1 MLARFSSF
9 VRSLSLSAKI
19 VTSIT
24 LALLVTSGLSFWIT
38 DHRVSGQA
46 EQAFNDKLQMMTDIA
61 EGSRISTAEGGHA
74 WEVARRYAQ
83 TQGYKFGT
91 AARSPMDPKD
101 APGEFERRAF
111 AALESHPEL
120 THYAERARVDGR
132 PVMRYASPVHV
143 IKECQG
149 CHSWAVDEATVGST
163 RRLEALFSITAPLD
177 TLAANQRS
185 NAITIFLVA
194 LASLLLSA
202 FTVVLLLRRMVVRPL
217 TAALGL
223 ANSIAQNHLD
233 VADIPVQS
241 HDEMGRTSSA
251 LNVMKNNLRTAIQDV
266 RATAERLFQASQEI
280 SANTTQLAAGAET
293 VRDQVTQ
300 AATAMQQMSA
310 AVAEVS
316 DNSVKAENSARKA
329 AQTARSGGEIV
340 RATVTEMRTIA
351 STVGGSAQRIEELGH
366 NSDRIGEIVT
376 VIDDIADQT
385 NLLALNAA
393 IEAARAGEQ
402 GRGFAVV
409 ADEVRKLA
417 ERTTQAT
424 QEIASMITTVQQ
436 ETRGAVQ
443 KMEAGKTQVEEGVVL
458 AGRAGESLEQIIA
471 QAEQVGQ
478 MVTQIATA
486 GAEQS
491 ATTQEVNANLE
502 QIRKSISESAAGAEQ
517 SAQACTELSQLAA
530 NLEELVNRFHLA
542 QDQPPVHP
550 ASRSTR
556 PPARRQ
562 TARSEGRAEPASP
575 ECQPVG

>member
-1 MLARFSSF
+1 
-9 VRSLSLSAKI
+9 
-19 VTSIT
+19 
-24 LALLVTSGLSFWIT
+24 
-38 DHRVSGQA
+38 
-46 EQAFNDKLQMMTDIA
+46 
-61 EGSRISTAEGGHA
+61 
-74 WEVARRYAQ
+74 
-83 TQGYKFGT
+83 
-91 AARSPMDPKD
+91 
-101 APGEFERRAF
+101 
-111 AALESHPEL
+111 
-120 THYAERARVDGR
+120 
-132 PVMRYASPVHV
+132 
-143 IKECQG
+143 
-149 CHSWAVDEATVGST
+149 VDEATVGST

-185 NAITIFLVA
+185 NAITNFLIA

-202 FTVVLLLRRMVVRPL
+202 FTVILPLRRMVVRPL

-241 HDEMGRTSSA
+241 HDEMGRTTAA
-251 LNVMKNNLRTAIQDV
+251 LNAMKNNLRTAIQDV
-266 RATAERLFQASQEI
+266 RTTAERLSQASQEI
-280 SANTTQLAAGAET
+280 SANTSHVAAGAET

-300 AATAMQQMSA
+300 AATAMQQMTA
-310 AVAEVS
+310 AVGEVS

-329 AQTARSGGEIV
+329 AETARAGGEIV
-340 RATVTEMRTIA
+340 RATVTEMRSIA
-351 STVGGSAQRIEELGH
+351 STVGGSARRIEELGH
-366 NSDRIGEIVT
+366 NSNRIGEIVT

-417 ERTTQAT
+417 ERTTHAT
-424 QEIASMITTVQQ
+424 QEIAGMITTVQQ

-443 KMEAGKTQVEEGVVL
+443 KMEAGTAQVEEGVAL
-458 AGRAGESLEQIIA
+458 AGRAGDSLDQIIA

-502 QIRKSISESAAGAEQ
+502 HIRKSISESTSSAEQ
-517 SAQACTELSQLAA
+517 SAQACSELSQLAA
-530 NLEELVNRFHLA
+530 NLEELVNQFNLG
-542 QDQPPVHP
+542 QSQPAPHP
-550 ASRSTR
+550 ASLRAGTGA
-556 PPARRQ
+556 PRQ
-562 TARSEGRAEPASP
+562 TANIEGLAQPASR
-575 ECQPVG
+575 EYEPVG